1 MSLMFLYSWGTSHRL
16 EESSASQAG
25 STLPEGFGARF
36 NFLELSKAT
45 MWKQGTSGWDS
56 MFDTI

>member
-1 MSLMFLYSWGTSHRL
+1 MFLYSWGTSHRL